1 MKNQILSRAT
11 RGVRVKKL
19 VIKKKF
25 NLLIIPDDS

>member
-1 MKNQILSRAT
+1 MKNQILSRVT
-11 RGVRVKKL
+11 HGVRVKL